1 MYLQLLFLI
10 SPAFGMPSSAL
21 VDVGKGIINQLDSVV
36 GFTEETKAVFNNSDL
51 FEIISESLKE
61 AERNILEMDAELK
74 LLETEELQFEDNYF
88 PAYNEAKR
96 YLRETRQGLRKL
108 AQRTVSEVRDLKI
121 LLEGLD
127 KSNDPVLLQASL
139 DKMKDLMIKTL
150 ETLNEA
156 LEKYNSALET
166 FENLN
171 SSIATQNRKL
181 EKMVDKNSAEYN
193 AWTQKLRGGVYG
205 TIGAT
210 TTGCIVADAL
220 GALGICSA
228 VSGTISI
235 ITTVGIEAE
244 IVKYGA
250 TLYKLKMITDRMLE
264 SGNNFDQSI
273 KQAITVLTEEID
285 LINNWANSAEVVSKN
300 IEKYP
305 QEYLT
310 KYISIRTVF
319 INGLNDLNN
328 SAEQFL
334 DQPVDILS

>member
-139 DKMKDLMIKTL
+139 DK
-150 ETLNEA
+150 
-156 LEKYNSALET
+156 
-166 FENLN
+166 
-171 SSIATQNRKL
+171 
-181 EKMVDKNSAEYN
+181 
-193 AWTQKLRGGVYG
+193 
-205 TIGAT
+205 
-210 TTGCIVADAL
+210 
-220 GALGICSA
+220 
-228 VSGTISI
+228 
-235 ITTVGIEAE
+235 
-244 IVKYGA
+244 
-250 TLYKLKMITDRMLE
+250 
-264 SGNNFDQSI
+264 
-273 KQAITVLTEEID
+273 
-285 LINNWANSAEVVSKN
+285 
-300 IEKYP
+300 
-305 QEYLT
+305 
-310 KYISIRTVF
+310 
-319 INGLNDLNN
+319 
-328 SAEQFL
+328 
-334 DQPVDILS
+334 